1 MVILS
6 LVALGVRV
14 MFDPAVRVK
23 VSVLLSAT
31 IVVLPTTTLL
41 NAFWLTSAP
50 SAMPFNLDLSDADIS
65 PADDV
70 DALL

>member
-1 MVILS
+1 
-6 LVALGVRV
+6 

-23 VSVLLSAT
+23 VSVLLSAA

-50 SAMPFNLDLSDADIS
+50 PAMPFNLDLSDADIS